1 MQDPD
6 SCKEVIQQANQK
18 GFLPNYL
25 ERKITEVENMLCAKY
40 DYDLDIQVKQ
50 EEAFANG
57 EQKGIKKG
65 IKQGISQERINTAK
79 RMLESQID
87 VNIISI
93 ATKMSVE
100 EIKKLKKLNN

>member
-1 MQDPD
+1 
-6 SCKEVIQQANQK
+6 
-18 GFLPNYL
+18 
-25 ERKITEVENMLCAKY
+25 MLCAKY

-100 EIKKLKKLNN
+100 EIKKLKK

>member
-1 MQDPD
+1 
-6 SCKEVIQQANQK
+6 
-18 GFLPNYL
+18 
-25 ERKITEVENMLCAKY
+25 MLCAKY

-57 EQKGIKKG
+57 EQKGMKKG
-65 IKQGISQERINTAK
+65 IYQERIDTAK

-100 EIKKLKKLNN
+100 EILKLKN

>member
-1 MQDPD
+1 
-6 SCKEVIQQANQK
+6 
-18 GFLPNYL
+18 
-25 ERKITEVENMLCAKY
+25 MLCAKY

-65 IKQGISQERINTAK
+65 IKKGIYQERIDTAK

-100 EIKKLKKLNN
+100 EILKLKN

>member
-1 MQDPD
+1 
-6 SCKEVIQQANQK
+6 
-18 GFLPNYL
+18 
-25 ERKITEVENMLCAKY
+25 MLCAKY

-100 EIKKLKKLNN
+100 EIKKLKKLKKLNN

>member
-1 MQDPD
+1 
-6 SCKEVIQQANQK
+6 
-18 GFLPNYL
+18 
-25 ERKITEVENMLCAKY
+25 MLCAKY

-57 EQKGIKKG
+57 EQKGISK
-65 IKQGISQERINTAK
+65 GISQERIDTAK

-100 EIKKLKKLNN
+100 EILKLKN

>member
-1 MQDPD
+1 
-6 SCKEVIQQANQK
+6 
-18 GFLPNYL
+18 
-25 ERKITEVENMLCAKY
+25 MLCAKY

-100 EIKKLKKLNN
+100 EIKKLNN

>member
-1 MQDPD
+1 
-6 SCKEVIQQANQK
+6 
-18 GFLPNYL
+18 
-25 ERKITEVENMLCAKY
+25 MLCAKY

-65 IKQGISQERINTAK
+65 IKQGISQERIDTAK
-79 RMLESQID
+79 RLLESQID

-93 ATKMSVE
+93 ATKIYVE
-100 EIKKLKKLNN
+100 EIKKLKKLKKLNN

>member
-1 MQDPD
+1 
-6 SCKEVIQQANQK
+6 
-18 GFLPNYL
+18 
-25 ERKITEVENMLCAKY
+25 MLCAKY

>member
-1 MQDPD
+1 
-6 SCKEVIQQANQK
+6 
-18 GFLPNYL
+18 
-25 ERKITEVENMLCAKY
+25 MLCAKY

-65 IKQGISQERINTAK
+65 IKQGISQERIDTAK

-100 EIKKLKKLNN
+100 EIKKLLN